1 MKTVEDLEKI
11 GFKKIGYWFI
21 DNKNKLQYQIDN
33 FENLSKDHLL
43 YSFES
48 DLIVKYI
55 GITEKT
61 IKERLGNYKN
71 GSSKSAGSTNRNV
84 YNNIFETILN
94 GFKINIWILKENATC
109 DFHGYEISLATG
121 IEKSLI
127 KEFDLKENLW
137 NSRGTRRNKAT
148 NNYKKENDKYLLSQQ
163 SNQTI
168 LKLGS
173 EARKGWLI
181 FKKEID
187 DKLPEVSSQMSIC
200 YNDKIIN
207 GCRFTRSLSNKKING
222 GYDLKKIFEND
233 FKNQDFVKVTIINSS
248 SVKIEKVKNE

>member
-1 MKTVEDLEKI
+1 MKTIEDLEKI
-11 GFKKIGYWFI
+11 GFKKIGYWYI
-21 DNKNKLQYQIDN
+21 DNKNKLQYQVDNID
-33 FENLSKDHLL
+33 NLSKDHLL

-48 DLIVKYI
+48 NLNVKYI

-84 YNNIFETILN
+84 YNKIFETILN
-94 GFKINIWILKENATC
+94 GFKINIWILKENASC
-109 DFHGYEISLATG
+109 DFYGYEISLATG

-137 NSRGTRRNKAT
+137 NSRGTSRGKTT
-148 NNYKKENDKYLLSQQ
+148 NYMTKENDEFLISQQ

-168 LKLGS
+168 LKLGR

-187 DKLPEVSSQMSIC
+187 EKLPEVSSQMSIC

-207 GCRFTRSLSNKKING
+207 GCRFTRSFSNKKING

-233 FKNQDFVKVTIINSS
+233 FKNEDFVKVSIINVNT
-248 SVKIEKVKNE
+248 VKIEKVNK